1 MKELIETLF
10 KWQTLIG
17 SILGGLFA
25 LSAALVVAYYV
36 RRREEVASG
45 MVIVANLSKVRTTSE
60 ALDHIAKDAKVPDA
74 DYSLWFSEKLVNSHP
89 SLSILFES
97 SLARIMPVDL
107 CMAAHLSLFHEIYSR
122 IEIILERLSRDFE
135 HFHEHRE
142 PLRPPEHLRSDA
154 DVVTRHFQ
162 RAVRHASCAEDLIS
176 KLILS
181 RVPTWHRL
189 RRHIWMN
196 REEKECLRV
205 LKEGNI

>member
-1 MKELIETLF
+1 MTELIETIF

-17 SILGGLFA
+17 SIMGGIFA
-25 LSAALVVAYYV
+25 LLAALVVASVV

-45 MVIVANLSKVRTTSE
+45 MLVVANLIKVRITSE
-60 ALDHIAKDAKVPDA
+60 AIEHIAKDGEVPDS
-74 DYSLWFSEKLVNSHP
+74 DYSLWFADRLVSSHP
-89 SLSILFES
+89 SLSVFFES
-97 SLARIMPVDL
+97 SLARIMPVNM

-122 IEIILERLSRDFE
+122 IEIILKRLSRDFE
-135 HFHEHRE
+135 NFHEHRE

-154 DVVTRHFQ
+154 DIVTRHFQ

-181 RVPTWHRL
+181 KFSTWHRM
-189 RRHIWMN
+189 RRHIWMS
-196 REEKECLRV
+196 RKEKECLRV

>member
-1 MKELIETLF
+1 MAEFLF

-17 SILGGLFA
+17 GILGGIFA
-25 LSAALVVAYYV
+25 LLAALVVASNV

-45 MVIVANLSKVRTTSE
+45 MVVIANLVKVRTTSE
-60 ALDHIAKDAKVPDA
+60 ALDHIAKDEEVQDA
-74 DYSLWFSEKLVNSHP
+74 DYSGWFSEKLVSSHP
-89 SLSILFES
+89 SLSVLFES
-97 SLARIMPVDL
+97 SLSRIMPVDV

-122 IEIILERLSRDFE
+122 IEIILKRLSRDFE
-135 HFHEHRE
+135 YFHEYRR
-142 PLRPPEHLRSDA
+142 PLRPREHLRSDA

-181 RVPTWHRL
+181 KFSFLHRL
-189 RRHIWMN
+189 RRHIWMT

-205 LKEGNI
+205 LREGNI